1 MKPAAKGFVS
11 GVVVVIAVLIV
22 FAISIPNLLRV
33 NQHALRPGQ
42 VGPFMQRG
50 EVGDEEKTGGGGGGG
65 VYRIAPGTVYASERL
80 IIRNGDMEI
89 AVDDVAG
96 NWERVTA
103 LAQQFGG
110 YVERSSLTGAEA
122 RSQNAEII
130 LRVPAA
136 KLDEV
141 RAAVRKLAQHVDS
154 DSVEAKDVT
163 REYVDL
169 DARLR
174 NAKASE
180 EQYLA
185 ILKRATAVKDIVE
198 VTDKLGEIRGQIEQL
213 QAELKLLS
221 SQIEMSTL
229 TVKLHPVAE
238 AQIAGIYWRPW
249 LNLKSA
255 GRDLGQ
261 GLANFADFVVYVV
274 VLLPLIALWAIAIVL
289 ALVIVWR
296 LGRFVWKR
304 LLRPRV
310 AGFESPK
317 S

>member
-1 MKPAAKGFVS
+1 MPRRMNLALLLAVAALLFATGCTRMTSWNAPAKQHDQ
-11 GVVVVIAVLIV
+11 VL
-22 FAISIPNLLRV
+22 
-33 NQHALRPGQ
+33 
-42 VGPFMQRG
+42 
-50 EVGDEEKTGGGGGGG
+50 DEEKTGGGARDG
-65 VYRIAPGTVYASERL
+65 VYRMAPGTVYASDRM
-80 IIRNGDMEI
+80 IIRTGDMEV
-89 AVDDVAG
+89 AVDDVAA

-110 YVERSSLTGAEA
+110 YVERSSLTGTEA
-122 RSQNAEII
+122 RSQNAEIV
-130 LRVPAA
+130 LRVPAG
-136 KLDEV
+136 KLDDV

-198 VTDKLGEIRGQIEQL
+198 VTDKLGEVRGEIEQL
-213 QAELKLLS
+213 QAQLKLLS

-238 AQIAGIYWRPW
+238 AQIAGVYWHPW

-261 GLANFADFVVYVV
+261 GLANFADFIVYVI
-274 VLLPLIALWAIAIVL
+274 VLLPLIALWIGVIVL

-304 LLRPRV
+304 MLWPRV
-310 AGFESPK
+310 VDAPK
-317 S
+317 A